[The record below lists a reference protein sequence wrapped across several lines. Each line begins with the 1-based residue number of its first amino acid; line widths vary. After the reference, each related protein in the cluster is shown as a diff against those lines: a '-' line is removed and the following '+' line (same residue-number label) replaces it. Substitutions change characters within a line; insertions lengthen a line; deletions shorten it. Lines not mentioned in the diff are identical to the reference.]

1 MIGHIGTQ
9 DCRNRKRA
17 KKHIVKNSKLPLAA
31 TSACLGGGGVL
42 PPLHC
47 ALVNSGLA

>member
-17 KKHIVKNSKLPLAA
+17 KKHIIKNSKLPLAA
-31 TSACLGGGGVL
+31 TSACLEGGGGGGEFYHL
-42 PPLHC
+42 CILHW
-47 ALVNSGLA
+47 